1 MVNSKEKLN
10 GKFNIFIAI
19 NIICCLNTKECN
31 EPNDSDDYDS
41 IHNDESHETPIDDT
55 QSNFYRQI
63 V

>member
-1 MVNSKEKLN
+1 MVNLTSLLQL
-10 GKFNIFIAI
+10 
-19 NIICCLNTKECN
+19 ICCLNTKECN